1 MLMWLKYILC
11 YKEQAEWR
19 SQFITSGF
27 IISKVEPKLRPWI
40 SVLISSIVDLFFIKD
55 DET

>member
-1 MLMWLKYILC
+1 MLMGLKYTLC
-11 YKEQAEWR
+11 YEEPAEWW

-27 IISKVEPKLRPWI
+27 IISKEEPKLRRWI
-40 SVLISSIVDLFFIKD
+40 SVLISPIVDLFFIKD